1 MNALVDQHGRPLQ
14 ANASRARDE
23 VMRGGWV
30 ETSGDLSKPVT
41 SLSQVMGIPI
51 SRDLERAA
59 ARVAFLTNPLI
70 AGAIEVI
77 HGFVLGTGVTYGDM
91 PDKTAYAQ
99 LEEFWAANELDNL
112 ASTYLYQWLVD
123 GENLTL
129 FPKQNTRSRTSRSE
143 PARIG
148 LYEVS
153 NQVILEPVPGLPHVI
168 EQVMTEDDTIRDRN
182 EFIWQAHNALW
193 NDPRGWPVI
202 MQAVPAALSYISFAN
217 ARIRLHKFQSRLNG
231 IYKTFIHATSPEAAL
246 KEQQDRSAAFGRI
259 PRDGGVLTIGKNP
272 QSGQSEEFDFLTT
285 DTRAQD
291 SRSDAQ
297 MLFRIFATAIGLPE
311 HYLGI
316 TGEVTRTTAA
326 SMDRPTVNALGRHQ
340 STVRSWLDNAMRREL
355 VRRNGTDRRYKV
367 VDRELSAGR
376 TITKTRFVPADALYF
391 PWAFPE
397 LQAEELEQTL
407 AKVQLASSQALAS
420 RQTMQQLLNLDAAEE
435 NERMAAEGTP
445 DTPAP
450 EQPARDPEER
460 EGNEE

>member
-1 MNALVDQHGRPLQ
+1 MSGLVDQHGRPLQ
-14 ANASRARDE
+14 ASNASRAREE
-23 VMRGGWV
+23 VLRGGWV
-30 ETSGDLSKPVT
+30 EATGDLSKPVT
-41 SLSQVMGIPI
+41 SLSQVMGLPI
-51 SRDLERAA
+51 NRDVERTA

-77 HGFVLGTGVTYGDM
+77 HGFVIGDGITYGDM

-129 FPKQNTRSRTSRSE
+129 FPKQHTRSRAGRNE

-168 EQVMTEDDTIRDRN
+168 EQVMTEDDIIRDRN

-217 ARIRLHKFQSRLNG
+217 SRIRLHQFQSRLNG

-246 KEQQDRSAAFGRI
+246 KEQKDRSAAFGRI

-272 QSGQSEEFDFLTT
+272 QSGQAEEFEFLSP
-285 DTRAQD
+285 DARAQD
-291 SRSDAQ
+291 SKSDAQ
-297 MLFRIFATAIGLPE
+297 MLFRIFCTAIGLPE

-326 SMDRPTVNALGRHQ
+326 SMDRPTVNSLARFQ
-340 STVRSWLDNAMRREL
+340 ATVRSWLDQVMRREL
-355 VRRNGTDRRYKV
+355 IRRNGPAKRYKV
-367 VDRELSAGR
+367 VDRELKGGR
-376 TITKTRFVPADALYF
+376 TVTFSRFVPAEVVYF

-397 LQAEELEQTL
+397 LQAEDLEQVL
-407 AKVQLASSQALAS
+407 QKVQLVSAQALAS
-420 RQTMQQLLNLDAAEE
+420 RQTMQQLLGLDAAEE
-435 NERMAAEGTP
+435 NERMAAEGLPQADAPPP
-445 DTPAP
+445 DP
-450 EQPARDPEER
+450 EDPEE
-460 EGNEE
+460 